1 MKKRNREKTDNVT
14 EMIRHQFKC
23 HEEVLVFD
31 EGDAGDGKCWLLQHY
46 PLFAFPRRYIQ

>member
-1 MKKRNREKTDNVT
+1 
-14 EMIRHQFKC
+14 MIRHQFKC

-31 EGDAGDGKCWLLQHY
+31 EGDAGDAGDGKCWLLQHY